1 MYVLIDVLKFFP
13 FQNTL
18 ISLITEIVNI
28 IFVITKKKSKNK
40 IMSKTTIPSSE
51 NSYLKDY
58 INQITSSL
66 KKLANIEIV
75 DFSLS
80 LEEQAKQAFTADY
93 VLLAH
98 NGANDPVFNYANQTA
113 LNLFEM
119 SWDEFTNMPSKY
131 SAESD
136 EREKREKFLADVAEN
151 GYSKNYSG
159 IRISKTGR
167 RFEIKNVILWNVYDS
182 ENNRIGQAALFDEFE
197 YL

>member
-1 MYVLIDVLKFFP
+1 M
-13 FQNTL
+13 
-18 ISLITEIVNI
+18 
-28 IFVITKKKSKNK
+28 KK
-40 IMSKTTIPSSE
+40 TGLPSSE

-58 INQITSSL
+58 VYLITSSL

-80 LEEQAKQAFTADY
+80 LEDQAKQAFNSNY

-98 NGANDPVFNYANQTA
+98 NGANEPIFNYANKTA
-113 LNLFEM
+113 LKLFEM
-119 SWDEFTNMPSKY
+119 SWEEFTTMPSKY

-136 EREKREKFLADVAEN
+136 ERGKREQFLADVAEN

-159 IRISKTGR
+159 IRISKSGR
-167 RFEIKNVILWNVYDS
+167 RFEIKKVILWNVYDS
-182 ENNRIGQAALFDEFE
+182 ENNRIGQAAVFDEYN

>member
-1 MYVLIDVLKFFP
+1 M
-13 FQNTL
+13 
-18 ISLITEIVNI
+18 
-28 IFVITKKKSKNK
+28 KK
-40 IMSKTTIPSSE
+40 TDLPSSE
-51 NSYLKDY
+51 NGYLKDY
-58 INQITSSL
+58 IHQITKSL

-80 LEEQAKQAFTADY
+80 LEEQAKQVYNSNY

-98 NGANDPVFNYANQTA
+98 NASNDPIFNYANQTA
-113 LNLFEM
+113 LKLFEM
-119 SWDEFTNMPSKY
+119 SWEEFMNMSSKY

-136 EREKREKFLADVAEN
+136 ERGKREQFLAEVTEK

-167 RFEIKNVILWNVYDS
+167 RFEIKNVMLWNVYDS
-182 ENNRIGQAALFDEFE
+182 ENNRIGQAALFDEYD

>member
-1 MYVLIDVLKFFP
+1 M
-13 FQNTL
+13 
-18 ISLITEIVNI
+18 
-28 IFVITKKKSKNK
+28 KKSGLPNN
-40 IMSKTTIPSSE
+40 E
-51 NSYLKDY
+51 NSYLKDHVCLI
-58 INQITSSL
+58 INSL

-75 DFSLS
+75 DTSLS
-80 LEEQAKQAFTADY
+80 IEEQAKQAFYADY

-98 NGANDPVFNYANQTA
+98 NASNDPIFTYANQTA
-113 LNLFEM
+113 LKLFEM
-119 SWDEFTNMPSKY
+119 SWDEFTKLPSKY

-136 EREKREKFLADVAEN
+136 ERGKREKFLAEVEEK

-182 ENNRIGQAALFDEFE
+182 ENKRIGQAALFDEYN

>member
-1 MYVLIDVLKFFP
+1 M
-13 FQNTL
+13 
-18 ISLITEIVNI
+18 
-28 IFVITKKKSKNK
+28 KK
-40 IMSKTTIPSSE
+40 TGLPSSE

-58 INQITSSL
+58 VYLITSSL

-80 LEEQAKQAFTADY
+80 LEDQAKQAFNSNY

-98 NGANDPVFNYANQTA
+98 NGANEPIFNYANKTA
-113 LNLFEM
+113 LKLFEM
-119 SWDEFTNMPSKY
+119 PWEEFTTMPSKY

-136 EREKREKFLADVAEN
+136 ERGKREQFLADVAEN

-159 IRISKTGR
+159 IRISKSGR
-167 RFEIKNVILWNVYDS
+167 RFEIRNVILWNVYDS
-182 ENNRIGQAALFDEFE
+182 ENNRIGQAAVFDEYN

>member
-1 MYVLIDVLKFFP
+1 M
-13 FQNTL
+13 
-18 ISLITEIVNI
+18 
-28 IFVITKKKSKNK
+28 KK
-40 IMSKTTIPSSE
+40 TGLPSSE
-51 NSYLKDY
+51 NNYLKDY
-58 INQITSSL
+58 ISLITNSL

-80 LEEQAKQAFTADY
+80 TEEQAKQAFNADY

-98 NGANDPVFNYANQTA
+98 NGSDDPIFNYANKTG

-136 EREKREKFLADVAEN
+136 ERGQREKFIAEVTEK
-151 GYSKNYSG
+151 GYSKDYTG

-182 ENNRIGQAALFDEFE
+182 ENNRIGQAALFNEYE

>member
-1 MYVLIDVLKFFP
+1 M
-13 FQNTL
+13 
-18 ISLITEIVNI
+18 
-28 IFVITKKKSKNK
+28 KKNAL
-40 IMSKTTIPSSE
+40 PSSK

-58 INQITSSL
+58 IYQITTSL

-75 DFSLS
+75 DASLS
-80 LEEQAKQAFTADY
+80 LEEQAKQAFNSGY

-98 NGANDPVFNYANQTA
+98 NASDDPIFNYANQTA

-119 SWDEFTNMPSKY
+119 SWDEFIDMPSKY

-136 EREKREKFLADVAEN
+136 ERGKREQFVAEVEAK
-151 GYSKNYSG
+151 GYSKDYSG

-182 ENNRIGQAALFDEFE
+182 DNKRIGQAALFDEYN